1 MVFGSSLGI
10 VMLFRLEPAVFF
22 NPPLGILG
30 RPENASNKKNFIE
43 MQVCGFEAKDHTAE
57 EF

>member
-1 MVFGSSLGI
+1 
-10 VMLFRLEPAVFF
+10 MLFRLEPAVFF

-30 RPENASNKKNFIE
+30 RPENVSNKKNFIE